1 MGGAAEKNA
10 RELLFAPVVGER
22 EVLSLSF
29 TEKVDFQ
36 RRFRIGVIHRHRVHK
51 SELALPECDAPI
63 HLPRSPAIPIGFISA
78 ARLLGRGRRFEL
90 GVVLADRVGRK
101 LHLND

>member
-1 MGGAAEKNA
+1 MGGVAEKNA

-63 HLPRSPAIPIGFISA
+63 HPSEVTCDSHRIHIS
-78 ARLLGRGRRFEL
+78 GEI
-90 GVVLADRVGRK
+90 VGEGK
-101 LHLND
+101 AL

>member
-1 MGGAAEKNA
+1 MGGVAEKNA

-29 TEKVDFQ
+29 TEKVAFQ

-63 HLPRSPAIPIGFISA
+63 HLRRSPAGLGFISA

>member
-1 MGGAAEKNA
+1 MAEKNA

-63 HLPRSPAIPIGFISA
+63 HPSEVTCDSYRIHIS
-78 ARLLGRGRRFEL
+78 GEI
-90 GVVLADRVGRK
+90 VGEGK
-101 LHLND
+101 AL